1 MEVAL
6 TFNVITAVMMS
17 GRGSGVDNDNELIM
31 SSRNRVVM
39 IMTEPAD
46 DNRSVLA
53 IGQRIGSNGGVD
65 MVLAI

>member
-1 MEVAL
+1 M
-6 TFNVITAVMMS
+6 TMIMS
-17 GRGSGVDNDNELIM
+17 QG

-46 DNRSVLA
+46 DNHSVLD

-65 MVLAI
+65 MLLAI